1 MASRRTHFNSIGG
14 KLDALQRSSFKIWRL
29 LKLLTQIVTRCK
41 SIPSKSN
48 YLQKNFGAK
57 NNNFKISWFKT
68 WGIFKKLIKI
78 WLFSELL
85 IFNFFFAIAFFRR
98 IKRFKWPENCQFW
111 SCYRVKV
118 LKKHFFWNWVFQR
131 TLFFK
136 KTISLQSLMRCKF
149 FDSKTDGWWKSLI
162 KF

>member
-1 MASRRTHFNSIGG
+1 MSHAVKVYRQNLTICKKILVQKITTLKSRDSRPEGFLKSWLKSDCFLNFWFVTFFSPLHSFAESN
-14 KLDALQRSSFKIWRL
+14 DSSDQKI
-29 LKLLTQIVTRCK
+29 
-41 SIPSKSN
+41 
-48 YLQKNFGAK
+48 F
-57 NNNFKISWFKT
+57 
-68 WGIFKKLIKI
+68 
-78 WLFSELL
+78 
-85 IFNFFFAIAFFRR
+85 
-98 IKRFKWPENCQFW
+98 QFW

-136 KTISLQSLMRCKF
+136 KTNSLQSLMRCKF